1 MLCHIAVLK
10 CCKYLPSEFQ
20 CIIFLNVKTP
30 HNNHWMVNIPYFLCY
45 NRRNKV
51 AAAARKVWPGN
62 DVPTFRNNKENLKKL
77 DELVE
82 KLEPDCAIPLFGK
95 AAIRRHMLD
104 SLNERRRSIK
114 KGKDYEVSN
123 LLNEYI

>member
-1 MLCHIAVLK
+1 
-10 CCKYLPSEFQ
+10 
-20 CIIFLNVKTP
+20 
-30 HNNHWMVNIPYFLCY
+30 MVNIHYFLCY
-45 NRRNKV
+45 NRIT
-51 AAAARKVWPGN
+51 AAARKLWPGN

-95 AAIRRHMLD
+95 AAIRRHILD
-104 SLNERRRSIK
+104 SLNERRSIK